1 MQGQFSSIKL
11 TIYLADCCGLYLC
24 CWWRTY
30 YRLFVFWSNEPL
42 ANCQKSFIVF
52 RAWRHQ
58 WPLPFCELL
67 RQHFYVKAR
76 CLNNSQTLINGLL
89 QRCLG
94 FHNNLTAWSV
104 LHLLLRRI
112 DGSLTV
118 VSRFCGII
126 ALLVVRLSELKTFQ
140 EFCKKD

>member
-11 TIYLADCCGLYLC
+11 TICRHAAACRHYLC
-24 CWWRTY
+24 CWWRTC
-30 YRLFVFWSNEPL
+30 YRLFVFCSNEPL
-42 ANCQKSFIVF
+42 VNCQKSFIVF

-58 WPLPFCELL
+58 WPLLFCELL

-112 DGSLTV
+112 GSLTV
-118 VSRFCGII
+118 VSRFWGIS
-126 ALLVVRLSELKTFQ
+126 ALLVVRLSAPKIFK